1 MQRTRALLGRV
12 LSKLLS
18 LNYSVLIVTLLASG
32 FIAAGYNLLF
42 WYLSAN
48 YCAQYTQSIEI
59 TLCNHGMRVLSV
71 LIFLVLGMGFV
82 VMSSLAVV
90 HRLYAFSLPIQETR
104 ESSMEWNHHLL
115 SESQVFLP
123 SAVPVNSWSPEM
135 LPDLERLA

>member
-12 LSKLLS
+12 FSLLRN

-32 FIAAGYNLLF
+32 FIATGYNLLF
-42 WYLSAN
+42 WYLSTN
-48 YCAQYTQSIEI
+48 YCAQYHQSIEI

-71 LIFLVLGMGFV
+71 LIFLVLGVGFV
-82 VMSSLAVV
+82 TVSSLAVV

-104 ESSMEWNHHLL
+104 ESSMEWNHL

-123 SAVPVNSWSPEM
+123 SAAVPVNSWSPEM